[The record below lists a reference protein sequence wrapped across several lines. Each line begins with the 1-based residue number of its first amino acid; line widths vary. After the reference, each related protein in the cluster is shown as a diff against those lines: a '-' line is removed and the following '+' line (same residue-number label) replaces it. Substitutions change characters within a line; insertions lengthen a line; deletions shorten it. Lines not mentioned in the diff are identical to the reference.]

1 MPRVIDQHFSSAYL
15 NQDRWHGPE
24 VCVEHADSLIAVICT
39 SHVQVKSAGRGPSRG
54 ERITA
59 AKFACPR
66 EFTCQIQDR
75 RHEKHRIRQRKS
87 VTTCAKGG
95 GHRELA
101 ARRVPGHRNTAFAG
115 SRRLPCD
122 EPAVCVQC
130 IVGGSGKGIAWS

>member
-101 ARRVPGHRNTAFAG
+101 ARRVPATATPRSPEAEGCPVTSQRYAFSA
-115 SRRLPCD
+115 SS
-122 EPAVCVQC
+122 AAA
-130 IVGGSGKGIAWS
+130 GKG

>member
-1 MPRVIDQHFSSAYL
+1 MSDP
-15 NQDRWHGPE
+15 GPE
-24 VCVEHADSLIAVICT
+24 T
-39 SHVQVKSAGRGPSRG
+39 
-54 ERITA
+54 
-59 AKFACPR
+59 
-66 EFTCQIQDR
+66 
-75 RHEKHRIRQRKS
+75 HEKHRIRQRKS

-130 IVGGSGKGIAWS
+130 IVGGSGKGIAWSQPIPHRKDGPTARGGKFTEQAAVGSR